1 LLVFN
6 GVDAT
11 SGDYLLPPMP
21 AATVSLAARGEVVD
35 PEHLRELRERHW
47 AASEAFLGVKEGVD
61 PTDLAQS
68 GWGVVFAPD
77 TDPAVREALT
87 PLLEHRRAQAG
98 PYFRE
103 FSGADAYR
111 PGESKQD
118 FLARHG
124 AGPGAVDPTR
134 VPYYLMLVGSPVA
147 IPYRVQYQLDVQYA
161 VGRLDLDSPEAYASY
176 ARSVVAT
183 ESGTPKRRGSAAL
196 FAPAN
201 RDDPATALSS
211 STLVAP
217 LAEALTSRNT
227 LAVTVS
233 TSADATKGCLGR
245 LVNDN
250 AGPALLF
257 SASHGLGFPSDHP
270 EQRARQGALVCQE
283 WEGPYSKCPVGTEQ
297 SFAAADVADD
307 AELSGLLYFM
317 FACFGGGTPQ
327 FDDFAARTPGTREQ
341 LAPEP
346 FGAAL
351 PKRLLGH
358 PRGGA
363 LAVIAHVDRAWGY
376 SFHWPSVGA
385 QTAVYESALLRLV
398 DGKPVGFAFEYFNE
412 RYAELASDLSALLED
427 IRYGKVADHNELAG
441 AWTANNDARGFAIF
455 GDPAVRMA
463 VAS

>member
-1 LLVFN
+1 MFN

-47 AASEAFLGVKEGVD
+47 AASEAFLGVKGGVD

-68 GWGVVFAPD
+68 GWGVVFAAD
-77 TDPAVREALT
+77 GDPAVREALT
-87 PLLEHRRAQAG
+87 DLLEHRRAHAG
-98 PYFRE
+98 ARFRE

-134 VPYYLMLVGSPVA
+134 VPYYLMLVGSPME
-147 IPYRVQYQLDVQYA
+147 IPYRVQYQLDVQFA
-161 VGRLDLDSPEAYASY
+161 VGRLDLESPDAYASY
-176 ARSVVAT
+176 ARSVVAA
-183 ESGTPKRRGSAAL
+183 ESGTPTRRGSAAL
-196 FAPAN
+196 FAPEN
-201 RDDPATALSS
+201 RDDPATALTV

-217 LAEALTSRNT
+217 LTET
-227 LAVTVS
+227 LKSQSAWTVDVS
-233 TSADATKGCLGR
+233 TQAQATKDCLVR
-245 LVNDN
+245 LVNDEG
-250 AGPALLF
+250 GPALLF
-257 SASHGLGFPSDHP
+257 SASHGLGFPTDHP

-297 SFAAADVADD
+297 SFAADDVADD
-307 AELSGLLYFM
+307 AELSGLLCFM

-341 LAPEP
+341 LASES

-363 LAVIAHVDRAWGY
+363 LAVIAHVDRAWSY
-376 SFHWPSVGA
+376 SFQWPSVGA
-385 QTAVYESALLRLV
+385 QTAVYESALLRLL
-398 DGKPVGFAFEYFNE
+398 DGKPVGYALEYFNE
-412 RYAELASDLSALLED
+412 RYAELASDLSVMLED
-427 IRYGKVADHNELAG
+427 IRYGKVADDLQLAG